1 MVDRTERV
9 RGTPAAAAR
18 VGFVSGAVVPALFGL
33 AAVILD
39 GRALLRGGIDGMALT
54 ILGAVVAVC
63 GLCGAAAAS
72 FSSWVAGPTYS
83 ARWLGIVSVGAM
95 FGGAVFGSGLN
106 HWNRPQW
113 HVWFSL
119 GGGAV
124 AGVLVLALLVRREQR
139 MDRQSRDDRR
149 PAAAGCSNGHGT
161 T

>member
-39 GRALLRGGIDGMALT
+39 GRPLPRAGVDGMALS
-54 ILGAVVAVC
+54 IFGVVVAVC
-63 GLCGAAAAS
+63 GLCGAAAAA

-95 FGGAVFGSGLN
+95 FGGALFSSGLN
-106 HWNRPQW
+106 HWDRPQW
-113 HVWFSL
+113 HVWFSF

-124 AGVLVLALLVRREQR
+124 AGVLVLALLVRREKR
-139 MDRQSRDDRR
+139 MERQSGDDGR
-149 PAAAGCSNGHGT
+149 AAG
-161 T
+161 